1 MDPSLQ
7 VFIIIISLLFCAFF
21 SGMEI
26 AFLSSRRLKVELER
40 SKGTIT
46 GRILG
51 VFYRKESFFIALLLL
66 ANTITLV
73 LFGVNTAV
81 MLDPVIGAYGITQP
95 SVVLLIQA
103 LIASLL
109 VLVLAEFL
117 PKVFVQ
123 INPNGFLRFSA
134 PAMFVIYVLLFIPT
148 QFVMAFSTL
157 ILRLFKTERSITG
170 KVFSKVDL
178 EHYVQDLSS
187 RIKDEEELGN
197 EMEIL
202 QNALDFSNIKARDCM
217 IPRTDIVALDV
228 EEDIAILR
236 QTFIDKGLSKILI
249 YRDSVDH
256 IIGYVHSHEMFKMPT
271 SIKQVL
277 LPITFVPSAMAGN
290 ELLELFSKQT
300 GNLAVVVDEY
310 GGTAGLVTLED
321 VIEEIFGEIED
332 EHDREEGLEE
342 KINENE
348 YRFSARLDIEH
359 LNETYHLGL
368 PESDEYDTLGG
379 LIIHELESIPE
390 AGTVLEFADLTFII
404 DEVSDR
410 RIEIVRIIQ
419 H

>member
-1 MDPSLQ
+1 MNPSLQ
-7 VFIIIISLLFCAFF
+7 VFIILLSLVFCAFF

-26 AFLSSRRLKVELER
+26 AFLSSSRLKVELEK
-40 SKGTIT
+40 SKRTPT
-46 GRILG
+46 GRILNI
-51 VFYRKESFFIALLLL
+51 FYKKESFFIALLLL
-66 ANTITLV
+66 ANIIALV
-73 LFGVNTAV
+73 IFGVNTADL
-81 MLDPVIGAYGITQP
+81 LDPVISAYGIKQP
-95 SVVLLIQA
+95 YAVLLIQTV
-103 LIASLL
+103 IASLL
-109 VLVLAEFL
+109 ILVLAEFL

-157 ILRLFKTERSITG
+157 VLRLLKTERSRTE

-187 RIKDEEELGN
+187 RIKEEEELGN

-228 EEDIAILR
+228 DEEITILR

-256 IIGYVHSHEMFKMPT
+256 IIGYVHSHEMFKMPS

-321 VIEEIFGEIED
+321 VIEEIFGEIRD
-332 EHDREEGLEE
+332 EHDKEEGLEE
-342 KINENE
+342 KINDNE
-348 YRFSARLDIEH
+348 YRFSARLDIDY
-359 LNETYHLGL
+359 LNETYHLEL
-368 PESDEYDTLGG
+368 PESDEYETLGG

-390 AGTVLEFADLTFII
+390 AGKLIEFEGLTISI

-410 RIEIVRIIQ
+410 RIEIVRIIL

>member
-1 MDPSLQ
+1 MNPSLQ
-7 VFIIIISLLFCAFF
+7 VFIILLSLVFCAFF

-26 AFLSSRRLKVELER
+26 AFLSSSRLKVELEK
-40 SKGTIT
+40 SKRTPT
-46 GRILG
+46 GRILN
-51 VFYRKESFFIALLLL
+51 VFYKKESFFIALLLL
-66 ANTITLV
+66 ANIIALV
-73 LFGVNTAV
+73 IFGVNTADL
-81 MLDPVIGAYGITQP
+81 LDPVISAYGIKQP
-95 SVVLLIQA
+95 YAVLLIQTV
-103 LIASLL
+103 IASLL
-109 VLVLAEFL
+109 ILVLAEFL

-157 ILRLFKTERSITG
+157 VLRLLKTERSRTE

-187 RIKDEEELGN
+187 RIKEEEELGN

-228 EEDIAILR
+228 DEDITILR

-256 IIGYVHSHEMFKMPT
+256 IIGYVHSHEMFKMPS

-321 VIEEIFGEIED
+321 VIEEIFGEIRD
-332 EHDREEGLEE
+332 EHDKEKGLEE

-348 YRFSARLDIEH
+348 FRFSARLDIDY
-359 LNETYHLGL
+359 LNETYHLEL
-368 PESDEYDTLGG
+368 PESDEYETLGG

-390 AGTVLEFADLTFII
+390 SGKLIEFEGLTISI

-410 RIEIVRIIQ
+410 RIEIVRIIL

>member
-26 AFLSSRRLKVELER
+26 AFLSSSRLKVELER
-40 SKGTIT
+40 SKGTLT

-103 LIASLL
+103 LITSLL

-134 PAMFVIYVLLFIPT
+134 PAMFVIYVLLFVPT

-157 ILRLFKTERSITG
+157 ILRLFKTERSVTG

-228 EEDIAILR
+228 EEDIAILK

>member
-26 AFLSSRRLKVELER
+26 AFLSSSRLKVELER

>member
-7 VFIIIISLLFCAFF
+7 VFIILISLLFCAFF

-26 AFLSSRRLKVELER
+26 AFLSSSRLKVELER
-40 SKGTIT
+40 NKGTIT

-73 LFGVNTAV
+73 LFGINTALL
-81 MLDPVIGAYGITQP
+81 LDPVIEGYGVSQP
-95 SVVLLIQA
+95 YAVLIIQTV
-103 LIASLL
+103 IASLL

-134 PAMFVIYVLLFIPT
+134 PAMFLIYVLLFVPT

-157 ILRLFKTERSITG
+157 ILRLFKTEKSVTG

-187 RIKDEEELGN
+187 RIQDEEELGN
-197 EMEIL
+197 EMQIL

-217 IPRTDIVALDV
+217 IPRTDIVAVDV
-228 EEDIAILR
+228 EEKIDVLKQI
-236 QTFIDKGLSKILI
+236 FIEKGLSKILI

-277 LPITFVPSAMAGN
+277 LPISFVPSAMAGN

-332 EHDREEGLEE
+332 EHDKEEGLEE
-342 KINENE
+342 QIGENE
-348 YRFSARLDIEH
+348 YRFSARMDIDH
-359 LNETYHLGL
+359 LNEEYHLQL

-379 LIIHELESIPE
+379 LIIYELESIPE
-390 AGTVLEFADLTFII
+390 VGTVLELGDLTIII

-410 RIEIVRIIQ
+410 RIEVVRIILN
-419 H
+419 

>member
-7 VFIIIISLLFCAFF
+7 VFIIVVSLLFCAFF
-21 SGMEI
+21 SGVEI
-26 AFLSSRRLKVELER
+26 AFLSSSRLKVELER
-40 SKGTIT
+40 SKGTVT
-46 GRILG
+46 GRLLG
-51 VFYRKESFFIALLLL
+51 VFYKRESFFIALLLL
-66 ANTITLV
+66 ANTIALV

-81 MLDPVIGAYGITQP
+81 LLDPVIEGYGITQP
-95 SVVLLIQA
+95 YAVLLIQA

-123 INPNGFLRFSA
+123 INPTGFLRFSA
-134 PAMFVIYVLLFIPT
+134 PAMFAIYVLLYIPT
-148 QFVMAFSTL
+148 QFVMAFSSL
-157 ILRLFKTERSITG
+157 ILRLFKTEKSVSG

-187 RIKDEEELGN
+187 RIQDEEELGN

-202 QNALDFSNIKARDCM
+202 QNALDFSEIKARDCM

-228 EEDIAILR
+228 EEEISVLK

-271 SIKQVL
+271 SIKQIL
-277 LPITFVPSAMAGN
+277 LPINFVPSAMAGN

-332 EHDREEGLEE
+332 EHDKEAGLEE
-342 KINENE
+342 QISENE
-348 YRFSARLDIEH
+348 YRFSARLDIDH
-359 LNETYHLGL
+359 LNEEYHLEL

-390 AGTVLEFADLTFII
+390 AGTVLELNDLTIII

-410 RIEIVRIIQ
+410 RIEVVRILL

>member
-1 MDPSLQ
+1 
-7 VFIIIISLLFCAFF
+7 
-21 SGMEI
+21 MEI
-26 AFLSSRRLKVELER
+26 AFLSSSRLKVELEK
-40 SKGTIT
+40 SKRTPT
-46 GRILG
+46 GRILN
-51 VFYRKESFFIALLLL
+51 VFYKKESFFIALLLL
-66 ANTITLV
+66 ANIIALV
-73 LFGVNTAV
+73 IFGVNTADL
-81 MLDPVIGAYGITQP
+81 LDPVIIAYGIKQP
-95 SVVLLIQA
+95 YAVLLIQTV
-103 LIASLL
+103 IASLL
-109 VLVLAEFL
+109 ILVLAEFL

-157 ILRLFKTERSITG
+157 VLRLLKTERSRTE

-187 RIKDEEELGN
+187 RIKEEEELGN

-228 EEDIAILR
+228 DEEITILR

-256 IIGYVHSHEMFKMPT
+256 IIGYVHSHEMFKMPS

-321 VIEEIFGEIED
+321 VIEEIFGEIRD
-332 EHDREEGLEE
+332 EHDKEEGLEE
-342 KINENE
+342 KINDNE
-348 YRFSARLDIEH
+348 YRFSARLDIDY
-359 LNETYHLGL
+359 LNETYHLEL
-368 PESDEYDTLGG
+368 PESDEYETLGG

-390 AGTVLEFADLTFII
+390 AGKLIEFEGLTISI

-410 RIEIVRIIQ
+410 RIEIVRIIL

>member
-1 MDPSLQ
+1 MNPSLQ
-7 VFIIIISLLFCAFF
+7 VFIILLSLVFCAFF

-26 AFLSSRRLKVELER
+26 AFLSSSRLKVELEK
-40 SKGTIT
+40 SKRTPT
-46 GRILG
+46 GRILN
-51 VFYRKESFFIALLLL
+51 VFYKKESFFIALLLL
-66 ANTITLV
+66 ANIIALV
-73 LFGVNTAV
+73 IFGVNTADL
-81 MLDPVIGAYGITQP
+81 LDPVISAYGIKQP
-95 SVVLLIQA
+95 YAVLLIQTV
-103 LIASLL
+103 IASLL
-109 VLVLAEFL
+109 ILVLAEFL

-157 ILRLFKTERSITG
+157 VLRLLKTERSRTE

-187 RIKDEEELGN
+187 RIKEEEELGN

-228 EEDIAILR
+228 DEEITILR

-256 IIGYVHSHEMFKMPT
+256 IIGYVHSHEMFKMPS

-321 VIEEIFGEIED
+321 VIEEIFGEIRD
-332 EHDREEGLEE
+332 EHDKEEGLEE
-342 KINENE
+342 KINDNE
-348 YRFSARLDIEH
+348 YRFSARLDIDY
-359 LNETYHLGL
+359 LNETYHLEL
-368 PESDEYDTLGG
+368 PESDEYETLGG

-390 AGTVLEFADLTFII
+390 AGKLIEFEGLTISI

-410 RIEIVRIIQ
+410 RIEIVRIIL

>member
-26 AFLSSRRLKVELER
+26 AFLSSSRLKVELER
-40 SKGTIT
+40 SKGTLT

>member
-7 VFIIIISLLFCAFF
+7 VFIILISLLFCAFF

-26 AFLSSRRLKVELER
+26 AFLSSSRLKVELER
-40 SKGTIT
+40 NKGTLT

-51 VFYRKESFFIALLLL
+51 VFYKKESFFIALLLL

-73 LFGVNTAV
+73 LFGINTAV
-81 MLDPVIGAYGITQP
+81 LLDPVIEGYGVSQP
-95 SVVLLIQA
+95 YAVLIIQTV
-103 LIASLL
+103 IASLL

-134 PAMFVIYVLLFIPT
+134 PAMFLIYVLLFIPT
-148 QFVMAFSTL
+148 QFVMAFSSL
-157 ILRLFKTERSITG
+157 ILRLFKTEKSVTG

-187 RIKDEEELGN
+187 RIQDEEELGN
-197 EMEIL
+197 EMQIL

-217 IPRTDIVALDV
+217 IPRTDIVAVDV
-228 EEDIAILR
+228 EEEISVLKNI
-236 QTFIDKGLSKILI
+236 FIEKGLSKILI

-256 IIGYVHSHEMFKMPT
+256 IIGYVHSHEMFKMPS

-277 LPITFVPSAMAGN
+277 LPISFVPSAMAGN
-290 ELLELFSKQT
+290 ELLELFSKST

-332 EHDREEGLEE
+332 EHDKEEGIEE
-342 KINENE
+342 QISENE
-348 YRFSARLDIEH
+348 YRFSARMDIDH
-359 LNETYHLGL
+359 LNEEYHLGL

-379 LIIHELESIPE
+379 LIIYELESIPE
-390 AGTVLEFADLTFII
+390 AGTVLELGDLTIII

-410 RIEIVRIIQ
+410 RIEVVRIIVN
-419 H
+419 

>member
-1 MDPSLQ
+1 MNPSLQ
-7 VFIIIISLLFCAFF
+7 VFIILLSLVFCAFF

-26 AFLSSRRLKVELER
+26 AFLSSSRLKVELEK
-40 SKGTIT
+40 SKRTPT
-46 GRILG
+46 GRILNI
-51 VFYRKESFFIALLLL
+51 FYKKESFFIALLLL
-66 ANTITLV
+66 ANIIALV
-73 LFGVNTAV
+73 IFGVNTADL
-81 MLDPVIGAYGITQP
+81 LDPVISAYGIKQP
-95 SVVLLIQA
+95 YAVLLIQTV
-103 LIASLL
+103 IASLL
-109 VLVLAEFL
+109 ILVLAEFL

-157 ILRLFKTERSITG
+157 VLRLLKTERSRTE

-187 RIKDEEELGN
+187 RIKEEEELGN

-228 EEDIAILR
+228 DEEITILR

-256 IIGYVHSHEMFKMPT
+256 IIGYVHSHEMFKMPS

-321 VIEEIFGEIED
+321 VIEEIFGEIRD
-332 EHDREEGLEE
+332 EHDKEEGLEE

-348 YRFSARLDIEH
+348 YRFSARLDIDY
-359 LNETYHLGL
+359 LNETYHLEL
-368 PESDEYDTLGG
+368 PESDEYETLGG

-390 AGTVLEFADLTFII
+390 AGKLIEFEGLTISI

-410 RIEIVRIIQ
+410 RIEIVRIIL

>member
-7 VFIIIISLLFCAFF
+7 VFIILISLLFCAFF

-26 AFLSSRRLKVELER
+26 AFLSSSRLKVELER
-40 SKGTIT
+40 NKGTIT

-73 LFGVNTAV
+73 LFGINTAV
-81 MLDPVIGAYGITQP
+81 LLDPVIAEYGVSQP
-95 SVVLLIQA
+95 YAVLIIQTV
-103 LIASLL
+103 IASLL

-134 PAMFVIYVLLFIPT
+134 PAMFLIYVLLFVPT

-157 ILRLFKTERSITG
+157 ILRLFKTEKSVSG

-187 RIKDEEELGN
+187 RIQDEEELGN
-197 EMEIL
+197 EMQIL

-217 IPRTDIVALDV
+217 IPRTDIVAVDV
-228 EEDIAILR
+228 EEKIDVLKQI
-236 QTFIDKGLSKILI
+236 FIEKGLSKILI

-256 IIGYVHSHEMFKMPT
+256 VIGYVHSHEMFKMPT

-277 LPITFVPSAMAGN
+277 LPISFVPSAMAGN

-332 EHDREEGLEE
+332 EHDKEEGLEE
-342 KINENE
+342 QIGENE
-348 YRFSARLDIEH
+348 YRFSARMDIDH
-359 LNETYHLGL
+359 LNEEYHLQL

-379 LIIHELESIPE
+379 LIIYELESIPD
-390 AGTVLEFADLTFII
+390 AGTVLELGDLTIII

-410 RIEIVRIIQ
+410 RIEVVRIIL

>member
-7 VFIIIISLLFCAFF
+7 VFIIVVSLLFCAFF
-21 SGMEI
+21 SGVEI
-26 AFLSSRRLKVELER
+26 AFLSSSRLKVELER
-40 SKGTIT
+40 SKGTVT
-46 GRILG
+46 GRLLG
-51 VFYRKESFFIALLLL
+51 VFYKRESFFIALLLL
-66 ANTITLV
+66 ANTIALV

-81 MLDPVIGAYGITQP
+81 LLDPVIEGYGITQP
-95 SVVLLIQA
+95 YAVLLIQA

-123 INPNGFLRFSA
+123 INPTGFLRFSA
-134 PAMFVIYVLLFIPT
+134 PAMFAIYVLLYIPT
-148 QFVMAFSTL
+148 QFVMVFSSL
-157 ILRLFKTERSITG
+157 ILRLFKTEKSVSG

-187 RIKDEEELGN
+187 KIQDEEELGN

-202 QNALDFSNIKARDCM
+202 QNALDFSEIKARDCM

-228 EEDIAILR
+228 EEEISVLK

-271 SIKQVL
+271 SIKQIL
-277 LPITFVPSAMAGN
+277 LPINFVPSAMAGN

-332 EHDREEGLEE
+332 EHDKEAGLEE
-342 KINENE
+342 QIRENE
-348 YRFSARLDIEH
+348 YRFSARLDIDH
-359 LNETYHLGL
+359 LNEEYHLEL

-390 AGTVLEFADLTFII
+390 AGTVLELNDLTIII

-410 RIEIVRIIQ
+410 RIEVVRILL

>member
-1 MDPSLQ
+1 MNPSLQ
-7 VFIIIISLLFCAFF
+7 VFIILLSLVFCAFF

-26 AFLSSRRLKVELER
+26 AFLSSSRLKVELEK
-40 SKGTIT
+40 SKRTPT
-46 GRILG
+46 GRILN
-51 VFYRKESFFIALLLL
+51 VFYKKESFFIALLLL
-66 ANTITLV
+66 ANIIALV
-73 LFGVNTAV
+73 IFGVNTADL
-81 MLDPVIGAYGITQP
+81 LDPVISAYGIKQP
-95 SVVLLIQA
+95 YAVLLIQTV
-103 LIASLL
+103 IASLL
-109 VLVLAEFL
+109 ILVLAEFL

-157 ILRLFKTERSITG
+157 VLRLLKTERSRTE

-187 RIKDEEELGN
+187 RIKEEEELGN

-228 EEDIAILR
+228 DEEITILR

-256 IIGYVHSHEMFKMPT
+256 IIGYVHSHEMFKMPS

-321 VIEEIFGEIED
+321 VIEEIFGEIRD
-332 EHDREEGLEE
+332 EHDKEEGLEE

-348 YRFSARLDIEH
+348 YRFSARLDIDY
-359 LNETYHLGL
+359 LNETYHLEL
-368 PESDEYDTLGG
+368 PESDEYETLGG

-390 AGTVLEFADLTFII
+390 AGKLIEFEGLTISI

-410 RIEIVRIIQ
+410 RIEIVRIIL

>member
-7 VFIIIISLLFCAFF
+7 VFISLISLLFCAFF

-26 AFLSSRRLKVELER
+26 AFLSSSRLKVELER
-40 SKGTIT
+40 NKGTIT

-73 LFGVNTAV
+73 LFGINTAV
-81 MLDPVIGAYGITQP
+81 LLDPVIAEYGVSQP
-95 SVVLLIQA
+95 YAVLSIQTV
-103 LIASLL
+103 IASLL

-134 PAMFVIYVLLFIPT
+134 PAMFLIYVLLFVPT

-157 ILRLFKTERSITG
+157 ILRLFKTEKSVSG

-187 RIKDEEELGN
+187 RIQDEEELGN
-197 EMEIL
+197 EMQIL

-217 IPRTDIVALDV
+217 IPRTDIVAVDV
-228 EEDIAILR
+228 EEKIDVLKQI
-236 QTFIDKGLSKILI
+236 FIEKGLSKILI

-277 LPITFVPSAMAGN
+277 LPISFVPSAMAGN

-332 EHDREEGLEE
+332 EHDKEEGLEE
-342 KINENE
+342 QIGENE
-348 YRFSARLDIEH
+348 YRFSARMDIDH
-359 LNETYHLGL
+359 LNEEYHLQL

-379 LIIHELESIPE
+379 LIIYELESIPD
-390 AGTVLEFADLTFII
+390 AGTVLELGDLTIII

-410 RIEIVRIIQ
+410 RIEVVRIIL